1 VVGELFLLFY
11 NSQIE
16 IFHLFSSSIRLR
28 QKKTNSFEHD
38 SHIIEL
44 ISYHPTSVIALKYEV
59 KPSIPP
65 EWHPQQLLSLSYS
78 LPFELNTLAR
88 ISMEIVT
95 EYFPLLNLFFVA
107 SFSLSTSLDSDNK
120 FQDCQSLSFNSQSI
134 FLLHFSDEHFS
145 IFSAFMLG
153 NFFISSFFVHDLQG
167 FETKGKKK
175 VSFLL
180 KGVIKTI

>member
-1 VVGELFLLFY
+1 MNKDLIKRGHYCWHFSPFLHPLLPIHPSPTQ
-11 NSQIE
+11 N
-16 IFHLFSSSIRLR
+16 
-28 QKKTNSFEHD
+28 TNSFEHN

-44 ISYHPTSVIALKYEV
+44 ISYHPSSVIALKGKV

-95 EYFPLLNLFFVA
+95 EYFLLRNSFFVA

-134 FLLHFSDEHFS
+134 FLLHFSAEHFS
-145 IFSAFMLG
+145 IFSPFMLG
-153 NFFISSFFVHDLQG
+153 NFFSS
-167 FETKGKKK
+167 
-175 VSFLL
+175 LL
-180 KGVIKTI
+180 FCS